1 MNKFMEQPF
10 LKKYQPIL
18 FKDFIIE
25 NDYIELLNM
34 LIKTDSL
41 NILFIGNTGSGKTSI
56 LDATIREYYNV
67 TKIPKDNILY
77 INNLHDQGISYYR
90 NEVKTFC
97 QIPSAI
103 SGKKKFII
111 LDDIDSI
118 NDQSQQV
125 FRNCIDKYSCNV
137 NFMASC
143 SNVQKVIE
151 SIQSRTTLIKIKTLD
166 RKSLKIII
174 TNIIKKEKITI
185 TNEAG
190 DFILSICNNSVR
202 LLINYMEKFKLLD
215 KEITLDIAKNICT
228 NISFFDFERY
238 TNSWFIEKN
247 IVNSKKTIDDIFKKG
262 YSVLDILDS
271 YFQFIKYTD
280 VIPENIKYKVIKIIC
295 KYISLFHTQHEHSI
309 ELTFFTH
316 DLIELE

>member
-1 MNKFMEQPF
+1 MEQPF
-10 LKKYQPIL
+10 LKKYQPNF

-41 NILFIGNTGSGKTSI
+41 NILFIGNTGTGKTSI

-67 TKIPKDNILY
+67 EKIPKDNILY

-97 QIPSAI
+97 QIPSSI
-103 SGKKKFII
+103 NGKKKFII

-125 FRNCIDKYSCNV
+125 FRNCVDKYSFNV

-143 SNVQKVIE
+143 SNIQKVIE
-151 SIQSRTTLIKIKTLD
+151 SIQSRTTLIKIKNLD
-166 RKSLKIII
+166 KKSLKLLIINIVKEENISI
-174 TNIIKKEKITI
+174 TKEAKQ
-185 TNEAG
+185 
-190 DFILSICNNSVR
+190 FILSICNNSVR

-228 NISFFDFERY
+228 NISFFDFDIY
-238 TNSWFIEKN
+238 TKNWYIEKD
-247 IVNSKKTIDDIFKKG
+247 IVNSKKTIDCIFRKG

-280 VIPENIKYKVIKIIC
+280 TIPEIIKYKVIKIIC
-295 KYISLFHTQHEHSI
+295 KYVALFHTQHEHSI
-309 ELTFFTH
+309 ELTFLTH
-316 DLIELE
+316 DLINLVIS